1 VTVLDTRRRRL
12 SAGPS
17 TSAARRPVGRSA
29 TRTVPEIRSARY
41 DECSCGLPRFV
52 HEGRPLSWN
61 GLFCAGTFRSVSE
74 S

>member
-1 VTVLDTRRRRL
+1 MTVLDTRRRGL
-12 SAGPS
+12 SAGPAN
-17 TSAARRPVGRSA
+17 AARRPGGRSA

-41 DECSCGLPRFV
+41 DECRCGLPRFV

-61 GLFCAGTFRSVSE
+61 GLFCAGIFRPASE